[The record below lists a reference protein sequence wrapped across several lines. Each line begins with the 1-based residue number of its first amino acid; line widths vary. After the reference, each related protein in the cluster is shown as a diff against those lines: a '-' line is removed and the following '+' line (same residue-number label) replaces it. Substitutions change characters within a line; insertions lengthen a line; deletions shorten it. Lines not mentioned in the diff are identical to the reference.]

1 MEIIIGSLI
10 IAVAIICSALIIRD
24 ELTDIV
30 VGIQC
35 IYLNGD
41 PDDDDP
47 KREDI
52 PEGEPETLG
61 VQADRH
67 WGVGDRLKSSNVLPF
82 RKRA

>member
-30 VGIQC
+30 VEIQC

-52 PEGEPETLG
+52 PEGEPETLY
-61 VQADRH
+61 VQADKHIER
-67 WGVGDRLKSSNVLPF
+67 DRLKPSNVVPF